1 MGTYTANKFNVNIEN
16 NSNVS
21 SSVKSCT
28 LSKEAQNT
36 RVVISLL
43 IELEA
48 TDEVLDWVKNIN
60 YFKEHHISYS
70 VKGSEFGIGDEF
82 SIKKVEMKSDKED
95 SETLVVSVLA
105 ENILRSVPIL
115 R

>member
-16 NSNVS
+16 NSDVS

-82 SIKKVEMKSDKED
+82 AIKKVEMKSDKED